1 MSRKQRWKTR
11 AIIASVVVAVL
22 VALCWPV
29 WWTSGEGA
37 KTVITV
43 SPGRTAVIGAY
54 DWVAG
59 YVLRHVERP
68 VDAEFPVTATSYPS
82 GPTTA
87 AVIGGRGHGLDC
99 SLPSGASYA
108 FQPQPDR
115 MPIALRFRQACA
127 FHDFCYRHGLATY
140 GYLQNDCD
148 ELLQEHAFRICRH
161 VLEKEK
167 EGARIDD
174 CRLEAKK
181 ITLAVRLFG
190 SDAFQGWGDS
200 TYYEFDPYPVRT
212 NRFSAARLLT
222 RDADDPGG
230 KGLDLLRF
238 DVVRVGAVVACAACG
253 PQRESAGIGLIGLA
267 RSGVFSAPQLVTSAG
282 GRSKLAFAV
291 RTSPSNTSVFL
302 SNATW
307 SSKRRE
313 IALDRKSDGLTK
325 ETERG
330 SDLLGSTVYAVDVAG
345 ASDNDAAAFVTPT
358 VQCRVNEI
366 ALASK
371 QVGDPTLRHYFFVD
385 IDGDARLSRLYQ
397 MFQHPMLFD
406 MPRQRAV
413 LFKREHDGKHP
424 YQTHTNLLTVDLAMD
439 GRPRYRGRLLRD
451 VALTEQHEP
460 AALLPQNDAVVSLVK
475 SGNAFAIAETALD
488 NAAAPADRDIII
500 AGQASQLARTWIDRA
515 ALMLRDGDSASLLLS
530 RVTVTKPNKAAPD
543 TQAAHLDVALLRR
556 DKAADGK
563 VRWVSSAAA
572 RCKVDYRITKL
583 DEARICQVRHADN
596 ATLPT
601 MLNRLR
607 GSQTLAGDMRG
618 NGGTDVVIMD
628 PCLPDKPVLLEWS
641 AADGKAA
648 WTPAAQT
655 AHVQGNLSRDVGAC
669 APLSKADMLAD

>member
-253 PQRESAGIGLIGLA
+253 PQRESAGRSRSTASPTALRRKPNAGPIFSVRPSTRSMWRAPPTMMPPRSSRQPFSAASTKLHLRRSRSAIRRCAIVSLSTSTAMLASPDSTRCSSTQCCSTCRVSA
-267 RSGVFSAPQLVTSAG
+267 RSCSSASMTESTPI
-282 GRSKLAFAV
+282 
-291 RTSPSNTSVFL
+291 
-302 SNATW
+302 
-307 SSKRRE
+307 RR
-313 IALDRKSDGLTK
+313 
-325 ETERG
+325 
-330 SDLLGSTVYAVDVAG
+330 
-345 ASDNDAAAFVTPT
+345 TPT
-358 VQCRVNEI
+358 C
-366 ALASK
+366 
-371 QVGDPTLRHYFFVD
+371 
-385 IDGDARLSRLYQ
+385 
-397 MFQHPMLFD
+397 
-406 MPRQRAV
+406 
-413 LFKREHDGKHP
+413 
-424 YQTHTNLLTVDLAMD
+424 
-439 GRPRYRGRLLRD
+439 
-451 VALTEQHEP
+451 
-460 AALLPQNDAVVSLVK
+460 
-475 SGNAFAIAETALD
+475 
-488 NAAAPADRDIII
+488 
-500 AGQASQLARTWIDRA
+500 
-515 ALMLRDGDSASLLLS
+515 
-530 RVTVTKPNKAAPD
+530 
-543 TQAAHLDVALLRR
+543 
-556 DKAADGK
+556 
-563 VRWVSSAAA
+563 
-572 RCKVDYRITKL
+572 
-583 DEARICQVRHADN
+583 
-596 ATLPT
+596 
-601 MLNRLR
+601 
-607 GSQTLAGDMRG
+607 
-618 NGGTDVVIMD
+618 
-628 PCLPDKPVLLEWS
+628 
-641 AADGKAA
+641 
-648 WTPAAQT
+648 
-655 AHVQGNLSRDVGAC
+655 
-669 APLSKADMLAD
+669 